1 MVVLTDWTEEQELCY
16 SQIASTAMWE
26 KVTWADQNPALRGKA
41 LSVLARVLG
50 GSYSASIL
58 ELDGEHAYS
67 ALGYWPS
74 SADQRLWLRKSLW
87 AVAGFRGF
95 VLGQPH
101 WRHFLPI
108 SGWCVSGHSWW
119 VWVGL
124 YWAIWKGLW
133 LPGPLFFPD
142 FWALEHN
149 QMSSHVP

>member
-1 MVVLTDWTEEQELCY
+1 MNAVFAPLYEAMVVLTDWTEEQELCY

-74 SADQRLWLRKSLW
+74 SADQRL
-87 AVAGFRGF
+87 
-95 VLGQPH
+95 
-101 WRHFLPI
+101 
-108 SGWCVSGHSWW
+108 
-119 VWVGL
+119 
-124 YWAIWKGLW
+124 
-133 LPGPLFFPD
+133 
-142 FWALEHN
+142 
-149 QMSSHVP
+149 